1 MKVAHIKQKKNII
14 IISVLAISMVE
25 LFLGMA
31 MSLTVSAVPNDKLKK
46 TIAFLQGNQYVG
58 MSVESCEEQLGEKG
72 IYWSENQVALGAG
85 SYRYQ
90 KQGDYILLLHLNPEG
105 KVIYAELKEVW

>member
-1 MKVAHIKQKKNII
+1 MNIKQKKKNIL
-14 IISVLAISMVE
+14 IISILAISMLE
-25 LFLGMA
+25 LLWGMT
-31 MSLTVSAVPNDKLKK
+31 MSLTVSALPNDKLKK
-46 TIAFLQGNQYVG
+46 TIAFLQENQYIG
-58 MSVESCEEQLGEKG
+58 MTVEACEEQLGEKG

-85 SYRYQ
+85 YYRYQ